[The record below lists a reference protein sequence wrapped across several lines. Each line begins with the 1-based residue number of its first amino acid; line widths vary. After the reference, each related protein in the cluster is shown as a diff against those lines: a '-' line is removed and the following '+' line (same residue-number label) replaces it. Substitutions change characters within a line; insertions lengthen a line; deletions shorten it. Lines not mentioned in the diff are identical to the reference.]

1 VEKKMTFKA
10 RAVLAG
16 AVMFAAGGIA
26 SAAPAPFIGVNFV
39 GGSFGG
45 TPTAMDP
52 TDVAGVIAQ
61 ANFNNVAGQSGT
73 NVALNNASGVA
84 TAVTLTFSAAGT
96 WGSNIGATTPNQRL
110 MNGYVDGQ
118 DVPSGNS
125 KNNYLFANV
134 PNGVYNVIMY
144 TLPDGLDGRDQS
156 VTING
161 VSSAAVFVS
170 SDAGADFN
178 ANGFVRATGTSKDGP
193 GATGNYVEFDGISP
207 VAGFISLQGQS
218 LDFRNFS
225 NGIQLVLGPEPGVM
239 GALVMGVATLAAGR
253 RRRR

>member
-1 VEKKMTFKA
+1 
-10 RAVLAG
+10 
-16 AVMFAAGGIA
+16 
-26 SAAPAPFIGVNFV
+26 
-39 GGSFGG
+39 
-45 TPTAMDP
+45 MDP
-52 TDVAGVIAQ
+52 TDLAGVIAQ
-61 ANFNNVAGQSGT
+61 ANFNNVTGQSGT
-73 NVALNNASGVA
+73 NIALKDASGVA
-84 TAVTLTFSAAGT
+84 SAVTLTFSGGGT

-118 DVPSGNS
+118 DVASGNS

-134 PNGVYNVIMY
+134 PNGVYNVIVY

-170 SDAGADFN
+170 SDAGANFN
-178 ANGFVRATGTSKDGP
+178 TNGFVRATATSKDGA

-225 NGIQLVLGPEPGVM
+225 NGIQIVVAPEPGAVGLAVVA
-239 GALVMGVATLAAGR
+239 GAGMLAGR
-253 RRRR
+253 RRRAGR